1 MAFPVHSNDLYV
13 VGCSYDEEFRGA
25 SIVFEAYVGIFVEYL
40 ENGQRIEVFFSFVT
54 WKKDIAMGG
63 VQNLELSNVERP
75 IFRNFKITNIK
86 IAKDELFSYF
96 MYDFFVFFNYLNT
109 QSIWFFPNYNIF

>member
-54 WKKDIAMGG
+54 
-63 VQNLELSNVERP
+63 
-75 IFRNFKITNIK
+75 
-86 IAKDELFSYF
+86 
-96 MYDFFVFFNYLNT
+96 
-109 QSIWFFPNYNIF
+109 